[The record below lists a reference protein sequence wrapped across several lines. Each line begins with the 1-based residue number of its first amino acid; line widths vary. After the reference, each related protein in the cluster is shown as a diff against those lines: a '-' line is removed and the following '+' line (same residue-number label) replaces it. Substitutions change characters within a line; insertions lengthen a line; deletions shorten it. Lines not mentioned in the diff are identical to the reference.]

1 MTRSAYIPDPAGW
14 IFLARNDM
22 CIGVAVP
29 DSSPLVQELWA
40 FLETS
45 TDAGGAL
52 DLLTRAGISSAAS
65 FVIVT
70 LGPDAKVLVRGGAT
84 VIVDGAVHET
94 VSGVGFSSWAERS
107 FVRIDRFGCEVMA
120 TRSSAGAVRL
130 PVISGVV
137 RAGWFGGVVAAD
149 AMFDESV
156 SDGVVVTPIVVPAS
170 NPMIA
175 LPPQAAESLASA
187 TNPLA
192 PVADATVVAIDDD
205 GPDAEYATTLPQ
217 VFPAVS
223 PYDHLF
229 GETAYRSV
237 EDAAVRPSEE
247 LEETP
252 SKPGLEEHTV
262 VASDLAMLRAQRRA
276 SRGRAAAPA
285 AVMAAFLVELS
296 TGGRELLDQ
305 VLVIGRA
312 PAANALGG
320 GKIPRLVTMTTP
332 NQDISRT
339 HAQIAVEGGTVVV
352 TDLHSRNGTI
362 VTLPGRAAQKL
373 REGETTVVIPGTVVD
388 LGDGATLTVRE
399 V

>member
-1 MTRSAYIPDPAGW
+1 MTRSAYVPDPAGW

-40 FLETS
+40 LLETS
-45 TDAGGAL
+45 TDAGVAL
-52 DLLTRAGISSAAS
+52 DLMTRAGISSTAS

-70 LGPDAKVLVRGGAT
+70 LGADAKVLVRGGAT
-84 VIVDGAVHET
+84 VTVDGAVHDT
-94 VSGVGFSSWAERS
+94 VTGVGFSSWAERS
-107 FVRIDRFGCEVMA
+107 FVRIDRFDCEVTA
-120 TRSSAGAVRL
+120 TGSSAGTVRL
-130 PVISGVV
+130 PLLSGVV
-137 RAGWFGGVVAAD
+137 RAGWFGGVVAGVALS
-149 AMFDESV
+149 DETA
-156 SDGVVVTPIVVPAS
+156 SDGAVETPVVAPAS
-170 NPMIA
+170 AAVIEAPPRASEPPA
-175 LPPQAAESLASA
+175 LVMEAPANISAPP
-187 TNPLA
+187 A
-192 PVADATVVAIDDD
+192 PVAEATVIAIDDD
-205 GPDAEYATTLPQ
+205 EAESELPQ
-217 VFPAVS
+217 VAPAVS
-223 PYDHLF
+223 AYDHLF

-237 EDAAVRPSEE
+237 EDAAVRPS
-247 LEETP
+247 
-252 SKPGLEEHTV
+252 EEHTV

-285 AVMAAFLVELS
+285 AVVAAFLVELS
-296 TGGRELLDQ
+296 TGGREVLDQ

-312 PAANALGG
+312 PAATALGG
-320 GKIPRLVTMTTP
+320 GNIPRLVTMTTP

-362 VTLPGRAAQKL
+362 VTLPGRSAQKL
-373 REGETTVVIPGTVVD
+373 REGETTVVIPGTIID